1 MILQK
6 AGASDVKLI
15 LPTDCVVAAE
25 ISEGVETH
33 VVARDQIPPDLEGMD
48 IGPSTRVT
56 FSKEISEAGTVIW
69 NGPLGVFEIPP
80 FEEGTK
86 AVAEALVEAT
96 RQGTTTVV
104 GGGETAAAVTAFG
117 LEADLSHVSTGGGAS
132 LEFLEGK
139 TLPGVAA
146 LSDVEEPNEEEVQ
159 YQESE

>member
-1 MILQK
+1 MKFLEFVSLKAIRPELQ
-6 AGASDVKLI
+6 
-15 LPTDCVVAAE
+15 AAE
-25 ISEGVETH
+25 KDS
-33 VVARDQIPPDLEGMD
+33 
-48 IGPSTRVT
+48 
-56 FSKEISEAGTVIW
+56 VI
-69 NGPLGVFEIPP
+69 NEMV
-80 FEEGTK
+80 
-86 AVAEALVEAT
+86 EALVEAT
-96 RQGTTTVV
+96 RQGTTPGV